1 VQRACAASPEA
12 PRQGARRAAQR
23 GNVLVAYILG
33 QRAALRSRLVH
44 AALAEKLPWGS
55 ASLAGFAP
63 ATAVN
68 LDSFDEQ
75 PDARDGGVSETTFVA
90 ATVHFGAFLH
100 APCVCRTIVCDQG
113 VVNML
118 WLSSGLSQRPSNQ

>member
-1 VQRACAASPEA
+1 MQRACAASPEA

-44 AALAEKLPWGS
+44 AALAEKVSWGS

-68 LDSFDEQ
+68 LDQTSTRLMSS
-75 PDARDGGVSETTFVA
+75 PTTRWC
-90 ATVHFGAFLH
+90 L
-100 APCVCRTIVCDQG
+100 
-113 VVNML
+113 
-118 WLSSGLSQRPSNQ
+118 